1 MDFFVKSSKC
11 LFSCAILA
19 VFLFF
24 SCTNSR
30 PEITYGYIQSVLYMT
45 NDGPREYFSFFIIPH
60 DDDGLENLDELFL
73 YNDREQ
79 LRWQIKSDEWISHT
93 QDGKNWIGTR
103 SITVRDGN
111 LPRGVYRAVLTNKG
125 GEKTERNFTFDGN
138 VRYTFPDLEIAN
150 GNYTVRSEW
159 PANRLIGYDSSGN
172 YSVTVSLSSMSGRV
186 SDLMFPSNVRTVA
199 LWAEDANSFCSAFTN
214 VVSVSN

>member
-1 MDFFVKSSKC
+1 MSISSKASKYLIFC
-11 LFSCAILA
+11 TILA
-19 VFLFF
+19 AFLFF

-103 SITVRDGN
+103 SITVRDGD

-138 VRYTFPDLEIAN
+138 VRYTFPELEIAN

-172 YSVTVSLSSMSGRV
+172 YSVTISLSSVSGRV
-186 SDLMFPSNVRTVA
+186 SDLRLPSNVRTVA

>member
-1 MDFFVKSSKC
+1 MSISSRASKY
-11 LFSCAILA
+11 LIFCAILA
-19 VFLFF
+19 AFLFL
-24 SCTNSR
+24 SCTNSK

-103 SITVRDGN
+103 NITVRDGS

-125 GEKTERNFTFDGN
+125 GEKTERNFTFDSN
-138 VRYTFPDLEIAN
+138 VRYTFPELEIAN

-159 PANRLIGYDSSGN
+159 PVNRLIGYDSSGN
-172 YSVTVSLSSMSGRV
+172 YSVTISLSSVSGRM
-186 SDLMFPSNVRTVA
+186 SDLRFPSNVRTVA
-199 LWAEDANSFCSAFTN
+199 LWAEDVNSFCSAFTN
-214 VVSVSN
+214 VVSVNN